1 MKLNPIDRRQSK
13 RSQDLPSSGR
23 RSFPRYDTPV
33 DCIYIST
40 NQTFTT
46 RFINL
51 SLRGIYI
58 DSRRPDPPGTKVRI
72 RLVLPNSELPLDIQG
87 EVIWATNNSMV
98 SPLKVRGM
106 GIKFTDM
113 DDYSRRKIAAY
124 LISRAGLSAFP
135 SIKKRH
141 FNWID

>member
-1 MKLNPIDRRQSK
+1 MKLNPVDRREN
-13 RSQDLPSSGR
+13 RRGEDLHFSGR
-23 RSFPRYDTPV
+23 RSFPRYEMPV
-33 DCIYIST
+33 DCIYISK

-51 SLRGIYI
+51 SLRGVYI
-58 DSRRPDPPGTKVRI
+58 DSRTPDPPGTMVRI
-72 RLVLPNSELPLDIQG
+72 RLVLPNSELPLDIHG
-87 EVIWATNNSMV
+87 EVIWATNNSVV